1 MLYKKT
7 TKTYKDTQKNIEGN
21 ETNLKRK
28 NNKKEI

>member
-7 TKTYKDTQKNIEGN
+7 TKAYEDTQKNIEGN
-21 ETNLKRK
+21 ETNLNRK